1 MLQRHNAPHQDAE
14 AIRARRLRH
23 KARLA
28 RLEAERL
35 DAEATIAEQQVRIR
49 NLIAE
54 QEQARREIQAERDEL
69 AARELTIVSN
79 VLLSGRCQR

>member
-1 MLQRHNAPHQDAE
+1 MLNHHLDPQ

-23 KARLA
+23 EARLA

-54 QEQARREIQAERDEL
+54 QQQAHRQHQAEQDEL
-69 AARELTIVSN
+69 AARELEVVSKL
-79 VLLSGRCQR
+79 LLSGRCTR